1 VADLDIVALILA
13 EHDAFRRSFLA
24 LDEAGDPAEL
34 TSAWRELADRL
45 EVHAAAEEQVFYP
58 QLLREVDDSE
68 GETKHAIKDHNE
80 IRDAC
85 RAVDDHEVGTDAW
98 TAALQN
104 AREVTVE
111 HLEEEEHDVLPPFR
125 DSVDEGK
132 RSELGVAWLAFLDE
146 HERAKGLSG
155 DNEDPEAYVEQHT

>member
-1 VADLDIVALILA
+1 MADFDVVVLVLS
-13 EHDAFRRSFLA
+13 EHDAFRRAFVA
-24 LDEAGDPAEL
+24 LEDLSDPAEQKA
-34 TSAWRELADRL
+34 AWDELADRL
-45 EVHAAAEEQVFYP
+45 EVHASAEEQVFYP
-58 QLLREVDDSE
+58 HLLDEVDGSE
-68 GETKHAIKDHNE
+68 GETRHAIQDHNE

-85 RAVDDHEVGTDAW
+85 RAVADHEVGTDEW
-98 TAALQN
+98 NAAVQT

-111 HLEEEEHDVLPPFR
+111 HLDEEERDVLPPFR
-125 DSVDEGK
+125 DSVGEER